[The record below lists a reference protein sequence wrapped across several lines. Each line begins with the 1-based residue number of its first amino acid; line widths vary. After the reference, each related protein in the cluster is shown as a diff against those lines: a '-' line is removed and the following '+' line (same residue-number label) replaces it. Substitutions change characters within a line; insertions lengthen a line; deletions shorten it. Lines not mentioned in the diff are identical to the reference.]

1 MTVQYREIDVSP
13 YREAVGV
20 AFNDAGPL
28 PELKWLP
35 ISSLVVDPRYQR
47 EVGRA
52 GEKNVIKIAKGFRWR
67 KFGVVIV
74 APIGD
79 GRYAIVDGQH
89 RTLGTAARGFEMV
102 PCMIIAADEREQ
114 ADAFTAINGNVTLM
128 TPLQIHAARV
138 ASGDLKAIALEEAC
152 RDGDVTICRYP
163 VPGNKMKPGET
174 LAVTVLRRQ
183 LELYGA
189 PLLSLALRCITR
201 TRDGNPGMV
210 RAQVIKALCT
220 VLDSEPALS
229 RNPARLIAAMEG
241 FDFEAEF
248 DRATAGARQ
257 RKSKIDVVFVANLF
271 EFLSSRLMG
280 KAA

>member
-1 MTVQYREIDVSP
+1 MTVQYREIDVAQ

-20 AFNDAGPL
+20 DFNDAGPL

-52 GEKNVIKIAKGFRWR
+52 GERNVVKIAQGFRWR

-74 APIGD
+74 APLPD

-89 RTLGTAARGFEMV
+89 RTLGGAARGIEMV
-102 PCMIIAADEREQ
+102 PCMVIAADEREQ
-114 ADAFTAINGNVTLM
+114 ADAFTAINGNVTKM

-138 ASGDLKAIALEEAC
+138 AAGDSKALALEEAC
-152 RDGDVTICRYP
+152 RLGGTTICRYP
-163 VPGNKMKPGET
+163 VPGNKMKAGET
-174 LAVTVLRRQ
+174 LAVSVLRRH
-183 LELYGA
+183 LEIYGA
-189 PLLSLALRCITR
+189 PLLSLALRCITA

-210 RAQVIKALCT
+210 RASVIKALCV

-229 RNPARLIAAMEG
+229 RDPARLLQAMESFG
-241 FDFEAEF
+241 FEAEF
-248 DRATAGARQ
+248 DRAVIVARQ
-257 RKSKIDVVFVANLF
+257 RKTSVDVAFVSILF
-271 EFLSSRLMG
+271 EHLAAKVLG